1 MQEDSMVL
9 KLSNRRKEERF
20 LNNRLKQWLQA
31 ISSKIIIEVN
41 PKAFAE
47 IRELSGSMS
56 KRCGNNEQG
65 LPRTGKVDEQGLL
78 NLLEYSEIS
87 VGAYEDGE
95 LLGYVICL
103 PPATEYGSLNYAWF
117 NENMADF
124 LYVDRIVR
132 VQIHRDKGIGSR
144 LYSHIIEYSGKQI
157 AEVPLNPPNLASMRF
172 HGRFDFEK
180 IGELHHNTYSVNLD
194 AREQISG
201 ALSSKLVYWKSVGII
216 SPIFAN
222 QLQ

>member
-1 MQEDSMVL
+1 M
-9 KLSNRRKEERF
+9 
-20 LNNRLKQWLQA
+20 
-31 ISSKIIIEVN
+31 
-41 PKAFAE
+41 E
-47 IRELSGSMS
+47 IRELSGSDVQKMWEI
-56 KRCGNNEQG
+56 NEQG
-65 LPRTGKVDEQGLL
+65 LPGTGKVDEQGLL

-124 LYVDRIVR
+124 LYVDRIAVA
-132 VQIHRDKGIGSR
+132 QIHRDKGIGSR

-157 AEVPLNPPNLASMRF
+157 AAEVSLNPPNLASMRF

-180 IGELHHNTYSVNLD
+180 IGELHHNTYSVNLMLRKAD
-194 AREQISG
+194 
-201 ALSSKLVYWKSVGII
+201 
-216 SPIFAN
+216 
-222 QLQ
+222 